1 MKTKSL
7 SIPLIFILLL
17 YTFKAYGLDPS
28 QKRLKKENQWK
39 TITNK
44 HMGKSDKSFCSKDL
58 YKVNAPKLSPLMKKM
73 IKDISPYVNKGTVGA
88 FRWFS
93 GRNFASRRVYRTGDE
108 IFELTKG
115 LIENAKHEVLL
126 QTYLY
131 EKNSL
136 GVVKLRE
143 GIEALEDRLKK
154 EEKRG
159 KKIKPV
165 VVKMLVDNQTGIVGA
180 FLSKQGW
187 LFKGLNKKNPDGHD
201 VYGLGFK
208 RKIDKKYVRFEVQ
221 LYNHSLLGANH
232 SKSFVIDRS
241 AGVVMGANLM
251 KYHDK
256 FKEWGNIS
264 PETDHGFFVLGSIGK
279 GLAEDFYHAWK
290 KGDKY
295 FTNDPGNTK
304 PKEGMNEIKGMKR
317 FKIPKAVQKW
327 FSGKIIEK
335 DVPMALLTKKSVNVP
350 WKRSSNNPQDQA
362 MISLFKHAK
371 ENINFVTPNLN
382 AKPIMNGLMS
392 ALKRGVNVNMVMSKN
407 YQDIISMMPGV
418 GGTNY
423 KNVKKMMKELKKFKR
438 KNPNKKVGKF
448 NMRWFVDRKGRLSRQ
463 FGKTKSKLDKW
474 TSHTKY
480 MSVDN
485 QVTVV
490 GSSNMDN
497 QSWYY
502 SRELNIAID
511 HHEITRK
518 WCNSVF
524 RTDYFRAKPFDPK
537 DK

>member
-1 MKTKSL
+1 
-7 SIPLIFILLL
+7 
-17 YTFKAYGLDPS
+17 
-28 QKRLKKENQWK
+28 
-39 TITNK
+39 
-44 HMGKSDKSFCSKDL
+44 
-58 YKVNAPKLSPLMKKM
+58 
-73 IKDISPYVNKGTVGA
+73 
-88 FRWFS
+88 
-93 GRNFASRRVYRTGDE
+93 
-108 IFELTKG
+108 
-115 LIENAKHEVLL
+115 
-126 QTYLY
+126 
-131 EKNSL
+131 
-136 GVVKLRE
+136 
-143 GIEALEDRLKK
+143 
-154 EEKRG
+154 
-159 KKIKPV
+159 
-165 VVKMLVDNQTGIVGA
+165 
-180 FLSKQGW
+180 
-187 LFKGLNKKNPDGHD
+187 
-201 VYGLGFK
+201 
-208 RKIDKKYVRFEVQ
+208 
-221 LYNHSLLGANH
+221 
-232 SKSFVIDRS
+232 
-241 AGVVMGANLM
+241 
-251 KYHDK
+251 
-256 FKEWGNIS
+256 
-264 PETDHGFFVLGSIGK
+264 
-279 GLAEDFYHAWK
+279 
-290 KGDKY
+290 
-295 FTNDPGNTK
+295 
-304 PKEGMNEIKGMKR
+304 
-317 FKIPKAVQKW
+317 
-327 FSGKIIEK
+327 
-335 DVPMALLTKKSVNVP
+335 MALLTKKSVNVP